1 MTELPPKRKPGR
13 PKAEGSSQTMLQ
25 IMRTAAY
32 LFMEHG
38 FEKVSLE
45 GVAQACGVT
54 KASVYY
60 YFSNKG
66 QLFTESVLFV
76 LSIALE
82 QTRKIMDGP
91 EPLQERLLKVA
102 VGHMANAHVDF
113 ETMMREASAGLS
125 EEQIIRIRK
134 AENALNQLLEDVFRQ
149 AIAAGE
155 IAEANPRLLA
165 HAYTAVMTVRNRK
178 EIVSDKESLQQAAED
193 IIQLFWNGLAPR
205 KP

>member
-1 MTELPPKRKPGR
+1 MTEQPPKRKPGR
-13 PKAEGSSQTMLQ
+13 PKADGKNQTMIQ
-25 IMRTAAY
+25 IMRTAAF

-60 YFSNKG
+60 YFNNKA
-66 QLFTESVLFV
+66 QLFTESVLLV
-76 LSIALE
+76 LSVALE
-82 QTRKIMDGP
+82 QTRRIMDGP
-91 EPLQERLLKVA
+91 GSLQERLLKVA
-102 VGHMANAHVDF
+102 EGHMANAHVDF

-125 EEQIIRIRK
+125 EEQITRIRN

-149 AIAAGE
+149 AIADGE
-155 IAEANPRLLA
+155 IAPANPLLLA
-165 HAYTAVMTVRNRK
+165 HAYIAVMTVRNRK
-178 EIVSDKESLQQAAED
+178 DIVNDKESLQQAAKD
-193 IIQLFWNGLAPR
+193 IVQLFWNGLAPR